1 MSFLY
6 VPHAGPKEH
15 NVVRQRRVEVAVKLL
30 FRSIFAGTSSSFI
43 MPAILFF
50 IIWILK
56 FERGGKV
63 VRLNWMNK
71 TTTITLLYAA
81 ENKHQDCMGVHACV
95 VGACVDG

>member
-1 MSFLY
+1 MTSHREAWEEREEKEGKLGGFVFFFSLKKVSFLY

-63 VRLNWMNK
+63 VRL
-71 TTTITLLYAA
+71 I
-81 ENKHQDCMGVHACV
+81 G
-95 VGACVDG
+95 

>member
-1 MSFLY
+1 MTSHREAWEEREEKEGKLGGFVFFSLKKKRCLLY

-63 VRLNWMNK
+63 VRL
-71 TTTITLLYAA
+71 I
-81 ENKHQDCMGVHACV
+81 G
-95 VGACVDG
+95 